1 MVCVA
6 FEVPPDDD
14 ATEDDAET
22 EGDDDAEDAAMEA
35 GHAGEGTCTEC
46 AAWSPDLEEEDS
58 GTECAACWSPDP
70 EESEDVA
77 CAGVSTSECDC
88 NSHASE
94 HACVRVCVHSSVR
107 SVCVCVCARV
117 CASVCSCEDEEADDG
132 EGRVVT
138 AEMLED
144 DGTSRD

>member
-1 MVCVA
+1 VVCVA

-22 EGDDDAEDAAMEA
+22 EGNDDAEDVAMEA
-35 GHAGEGTCTEC
+35 GHTEEGTCTEC
-46 AAWSPDLEEEDS
+46 AAWSPDL
-58 GTECAACWSPDP
+58 

-94 HACVRVCVHSSVR
+94 RVCVRACVHSSVR

-132 EGRVVT
+132 EGRVVP

-144 DGTSRD
+144 DATSRD

>member
-1 MVCVA
+1 MLSA
-6 FEVPPDDD
+6 QP
-14 ATEDDAET
+14 
-22 EGDDDAEDAAMEA
+22 
-35 GHAGEGTCTEC
+35 GHADNSNEYPHDAGQR
-46 AAWSPDLEEEDS
+46 ASSS

-70 EESEDVA
+70 EKSEDVA

-88 NSHASE
+88 NSHARE

-132 EGRVVT
+132 EGRVVP

-144 DGTSRD
+144 DATSRD

>member
-14 ATEDDAET
+14 ATEDDAKT
-22 EGDDDAEDAAMEA
+22 EGDDDAEDVAME
-35 GHAGEGTCTEC
+35 
-46 AAWSPDLEEEDS
+46 AWSPDLEEEDS

-94 HACVRVCVHSSVR
+94 RVCVRACVHSSVR

-132 EGRVVT
+132 EGRVVP

-144 DGTSRD
+144 DATSRD